1 MHASSILA
9 IIAAVSF
16 ASATP
21 VEYGLQARGNT
32 PSKPADIHCSGEII
46 GYRAVDKKVRY
57 GSWFDRRFKVTSS
70 HSEFSFYI
78 KPVRD
83 LNKT

>member
-9 IIAAVSF
+9 VIAAVGF

-57 GSWFDRRFKVTSS
+57 CSWFDR
-70 HSEFSFYI
+70 
-78 KPVRD
+78 
-83 LNKT
+83 